1 MKRAVFKL
9 KGGEYINVVADQI
22 DVNGEWVSA
31 WNGESLVAIAK
42 TDIVETCR
50 LSEEGEVKK

>member
-1 MKRAVFKL
+1 MSK
-9 KGGEYINVVADQI
+9 Q
-22 DVNGEWVSA
+22 DVCLLVSA

-42 TDIVETCR
+42 SDIVETCR